1 MNLEWIENIGTVL
14 LKNSAAG
21 GILVCLI
28 LAARSFLHH
37 RVSQKWLFW
46 LWVLAILRFLTPWT
60 PPSPF
65 SVLNLLRTE
74 TMSSVSA
81 DEDTE
86 ESYHAIAVPAQ
97 QNTTVLKTI
106 PNEHTLFLKPLE
118 KSSSFGIKPI
128 AVLALVWGLGAGSLA
143 TFITLRSIYFWIILR
158 KEKPIIQQEVL
169 ELLEECKS
177 RMGIHTLLCIVQTS
191 RIQTPALMGFIR
203 PRLIIPAG
211 LVESVSKTELRH
223 IFLHELAH
231 LKRQDIFVSWAMA
244 LTQILHWFN
253 PLAWVAAWQMVRD
266 RELACDA
273 MVLSVLDRKQNQAY
287 GGTLLN
293 LMERMNNRPLGIG
306 LSGILENKSFVRRRI
321 EMIAS
326 YKPGK
331 LLLGPV
337 FLAIIA
343 VVFVAVT
350 SAEKASVGPADANQP
365 SAAVESSS
373 KPLPRK
379 SAAMKELANDDSKSA
394 GSESIAGGAHYIKF
408 QNEGSAEIIG
418 IKVYGS
424 RYGTPQ
430 PPKENFTIIVGNQ
443 NNEPIETMEF
453 PYSTFKR
460 GNPTWYTIKM
470 PKPVAVG
477 QEFYVCV
484 DFFPE
489 KTKGIY
495 VHHDKEASGHSFIGS
510 TTDNVEMKPFDR
522 GDWMIRAM
530 VRSASDGQS
539 SAVPAASAES
549 TNQFQILIDAAAEG
563 STVEI
568 PAGTYTEP
576 ITISKALTVR
586 GAEREKCIIKVIADK
601 PAVTVNTKGK
611 KVTVENMTIQW
622 KLATSDKCDAPF
634 ALGVKDA
641 QAEIKNCVFRPM
653 GNPQQSPVGINA
665 SGFSEMT
672 VSDCDFTGFDYVV
685 CFGAGTKGSMQD
697 CCIRDCG
704 HQGVI
709 LYSGAEATVARNII
723 TGSKFHAVRSTGGKL
738 TLRDNLIINNANRGV
753 YLGNKSASGVIEN
766 NLLINNA
773 SGIDGISASSFKI
786 SNNVILKSS
795 YAAISAIPQARLA
808 VGGNILM
815 DNVRGIVIHQKEGQ
829 ADPIQFKLEKNIF
842 WENKT
847 DLENWEQSGIEKSQP
862 VFTDA
867 AGGDYTITDEKMKGQ
882 GLSDTRVI
890 KTLWGKYQKSK

>member
-1 MNLEWIENIGTVL
+1 MSAEILENVGVLL

-21 GILVCLI
+21 AILVCLI
-28 LAARSFLHH
+28 LAVRIFLH
-37 RVSQKWLFW
+37 RRISQQWLFW
-46 LWVLAILRFLTPWT
+46 LWILAILRFLTPWT
-60 PPSPF
+60 PPSPL

-74 TMSSVSA
+74 PSVDLSA
-81 DEDTE
+81 GTDRIETHDTIVILPQHNTSLNKTLPNE
-86 ESYHAIAVPAQ
+86 LTVTQKPAQ
-97 QNTTVLKTI
+97 NVSYYRVE
-106 PNEHTLFLKPLE
+106 PMVWPV
-118 KSSSFGIKPI
+118 I
-128 AVLALVWGLGAGSLA
+128 AWGLGAGILLIFIAVRSL
-143 TFITLRSIYFWIILR
+143 YFWTILR
-158 KEKPIIQQEVL
+158 KEKPVIQQDVL

-203 PRLIIPAG
+203 PRLILPAG
-211 LVESVSKTELRH
+211 LAESVSKNDLRH

-244 LTQILHWFN
+244 LTQVIHWFN
-253 PLAWVAAWQMVRD
+253 PLVWVAGWQMVRD

-273 MVLSVLDRKQNQAY
+273 LVLSVLEGKQNQAY
-287 GGTLLN
+287 GGTLLT

-326 YKPGK
+326 YKPRN

-350 SAEKASVGPADANQP
+350 SAEKAFVGLADANQP

-373 KPLPRK
+373 KTLPGK
-379 SAAMKELANDDSKSA
+379 SAAMKELAYDDGKSA
-394 GSESIAGGAHYIKF
+394 GIESIAGGAHFVKF

-489 KTKGIY
+489 KTKGVY
-495 VHHDKEASGHSFIGS
+495 VHYDKEASGHSFIGS
-510 TTDNVEMKPFDR
+510 TTDNVEAKPFDR
-522 GDWMIRAM
+522 GDWMIRAV
-530 VRSASDGQS
+530 VRPASGGQS
-539 SAVPAASAES
+539 SSAAASAES
-549 TNQFQILIDAAAEG
+549 SNPLQALIDAAAEG

-568 PAGTYTEP
+568 PAGTHTEP
-576 ITISKALTVR
+576 ITISKSLIVR
-586 GAEREKCIIKVIADK
+586 GADRDTCIIKVTADR
-601 PAVTVNTKGK
+601 PAVTINTKGK

-622 KLATSDKCDAPF
+622 RLATSEKCESPF

-641 QAEIKNCVFRPM
+641 QAEIKNCVFRPL
-653 GNPQQSPVGINA
+653 GNAQQSPVAVNA

-685 CFGAGTKGSMQD
+685 CFGDGTKGAMQD
-697 CCIRDCG
+697 CFIRDCG

-723 TGSKFHAVRSTGGKL
+723 TGSKFHAVRSTGGNL

-753 YLGNKSASGVIEN
+753 YLGNKSAKGIIEN
-766 NLLINNA
+766 NALINNA

-795 YAAISAIPQARLA
+795 YAAISAIPQARLV

-815 DNVRGIVIHQKEGQ
+815 DNVRGIVIQKKEGQ
-829 ADPIQFKLEKNIF
+829 VDPIQFKLEKNIF
-842 WENKT
+842 WGNKT

-862 VFTDA
+862 VFADA
-867 AGGDYTITDEKMKGQ
+867 AQGDFTLTDEKMKGQ
-882 GLSDTRVI
+882 GLSDAQII
-890 KTLWGKYQKSK
+890 KSLWGKYQESR